1 MTLVAS
7 GNAIAMGGNVV
18 VSGFN
23 QSIEYELKASY
34 GNTTTGTSQIGMNDS
49 AVRGLAGIASGQISM
64 GNLYG
69 KSAFTPGSQT
79 FTANGTYTVPTG
91 YSQLMIE
98 VWGAGGGGGGAT
110 NSGTS
115 VGGAGAA
122 SSVTG
127 TGLTTMTANG
137 GSGATAG
144 GSGSGGGGAGGTA
157 SGGTSVNTPGTAGQ
171 AGSTVACTGG
181 NGGSGANG
189 GSGGSGQT
197 GLNGA
202 GGAGNPP
209 GGGGGGAAALFPKNC
224 HQSYGGGGGG
234 GGYAKTII
242 SSLTVG
248 TVLTITVG
256 TGGASGTGVYV
267 GGAGALGQVTVSYS

>member
-69 KSAFTPGSQT
+69 KSAFPPGSQT
-79 FTANGTYTVPTG
+79 FTANGTYTVPSG
-91 YSQLMIE
+91 YSQLIIE

-110 NSGTS
+110 NTGTS
-115 VGGAGAA
+115 VGGAGGA

-137 GSGATAG
+137 GSGATGG
-144 GSGSGGGGAGGTA
+144 GSSGGGGAGGTA
-157 SGGTSVNTPGTAGQ
+157 SGGNSVNSTGGAGTAG
-171 AGSTVACTGG
+171 STLTCSGGTGG
-181 NGGSGANG
+181 TGANG
-189 GSGGSGQT
+189 GAGGAGQLV
-197 GLNGA
+197 LNGA
-202 GGAGNPP
+202 GGAGTPP
-209 GGGGGGAAALFPKNC
+209 GGGGGGASRYYPTTC
-224 HQSYGGGGGG
+224 HQSFGGGGGG

-256 TGGASGTGVYV
+256 TGGASGGGVYV
-267 GGAGALGQVTVSYS
+267 GGAGALGQVTITYS